1 MRGTKKALCSYSDSL
16 HAVSHLSPQVP
27 RLGDEWRGPKRAMTL
42 AILRISFA
50 LECATLI
57 QLGQE
62 FSALRYS
69 DILRSF
75 REAVENGKG
84 AGVACRPV
92 RMISSKLYVRA
103 AFSFFCPRTST
114 PTETEMLHCCLVASH
129 GARNASA
136 YRGLA
141 RSPLVRKRHLDLRRQ
156 QTSLRTGMFRVLS

>member
-62 FSALRYS
+62 FRLCDTATSFV
-69 DILRSF
+69 RS
-75 REAVENGKG
+75 V
-84 AGVACRPV
+84 
-92 RMISSKLYVRA
+92 KLWKMA
-103 AFSFFCPRTST
+103 
-114 PTETEMLHCCLVASH
+114 
-129 GARNASA
+129 
-136 YRGLA
+136 RGLELPA
-141 RSPLVRKRHLDLRRQ
+141 VPCA
-156 QTSLRTGMFRVLS
+156 